1 MIEKWS
7 NKDAYDTVVM
17 TTMINDGDD
26 ESCIVDEGGNEG
38 NEINDKREKKEGKN
52 IRTFCYIRT

>member
-1 MIEKWS
+1 
-7 NKDAYDTVVM
+7 M